1 MTDTDVAK
9 ICGFMSAR
17 FFGIPGRNAFLH
29 DLDWLTDKPCV
40 KRDDS
45 VLERLQAIA
54 NITPLEKQHNP
65 QEPRR
70 FLGSDYFM
78 GLAPAEAKLGDRIF
92 RFWGCD
98 VAAVLREER
107 GVGLR
112 IIGRADVSTPW
123 EEVEQQT
130 KCIEP
135 NGTFSS
141 GGVAEIRLDI
151 YALQRL
157 TQ

>member
-9 ICGFMSAR
+9 ICGFKSAR
-17 FFGIPGRNAFLH
+17 FFGIPGRNAVLH
-29 DLDWLTDKPCV
+29 DLDWLTDKPCLGL
-40 KRDDS
+40 DDS
-45 VLERLQAIA
+45 VLGRLQAIA

-65 QEPRR
+65 QEPQR
-70 FLGSDYFM
+70 FLGSDHFM
-78 GLAPAEAKLGDRIF
+78 GLAPA
-92 RFWGCD
+92 
-98 VAAVLREER
+98 VLREGR
-107 GVGLR
+107 SVGLR

-123 EEVEQQT
+123 EEVEQQS
-130 KCIEP
+130 KYIEP
-135 NGTFSS
+135 SGTFSS